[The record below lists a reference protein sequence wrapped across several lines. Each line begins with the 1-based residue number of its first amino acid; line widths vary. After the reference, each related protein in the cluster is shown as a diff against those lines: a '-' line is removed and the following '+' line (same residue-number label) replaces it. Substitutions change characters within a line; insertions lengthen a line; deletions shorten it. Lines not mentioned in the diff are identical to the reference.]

1 MVAPSIQCEA
11 ITRAAVGRVFSGGGV
26 FVVGDGWRARV
37 DEFTDLGYVLGPVT
51 LGVGDKGVVG
61 PTVFDC
67 TGERELEFPAFA
79 EVPAL
84 PEASGRRVCRGV
96 EDGGAAVE
104 DEEAAVF

>member
-1 MVAPSIQCEA
+1 M
-11 ITRAAVGRVFSGGGV
+11 
-26 FVVGDGWRARV
+26 
-37 DEFTDLGYVLGPVT
+37 
-51 LGVGDKGVVG
+51 VG

-96 EDGGAAVE
+96 EDGGGAVE